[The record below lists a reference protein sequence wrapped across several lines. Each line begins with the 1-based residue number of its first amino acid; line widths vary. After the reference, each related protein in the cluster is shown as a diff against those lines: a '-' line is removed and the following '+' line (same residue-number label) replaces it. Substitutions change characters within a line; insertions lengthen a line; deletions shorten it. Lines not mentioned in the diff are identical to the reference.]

1 MSICAPACVPLP
13 KLSCTPPALLICG
26 AKPKCTPRST
36 PPSLPFA
43 SNVANAGNKPVRIA
57 DAFWPSPVGTS
68 PPANEQGA
76 VPPAPVATTVLHV
89 GSVYTRNAFTL
100 PENEKFQP
108 LLICIVSP
116 CALAVPA
123 AIASAH
129 VTIAILF
136 MLASPRLVKNER
148 QGPRKN
154 SSANESFD
162 LEEIGTTPSY
172 VFPSPEFLMP
182 PPRERECAAS
192 GAIQCDFS

>member
-1 MSICAPACVPLP
+1 M
-13 KLSCTPPALLICG
+13 PPALLICG

-43 SNVANAGNKPVRIA
+43 SNVAKAGSRPVRMR
-57 DAFWPSPVGTS
+57 DDFCVSSTGTS
-68 PPANEQGA
+68 EPANAQ
-76 VPPAPVATTVLHV
+76 PPVLPPTSALDVLHF
-89 GSVYTRNAFTL
+89 GSVYTRNAFTF
-100 PENEKFQP
+100 PENEKFHP

-172 VFPSPEFLMP
+172 VTSSSEFLMA
-182 PPRERECAAS
+182 PPRERECSACGAS
-192 GAIQCDFS
+192 QCDRS